1 MRRKSALTHS
11 GDVSKSPSPRRPS
24 RRGSGRAVGR
34 VAQLLQG
41 GGTPAP
47 ARVILLAALLAV
59 VPVVLATVA
68 FGQLFRTSESDRV
81 DARLAV
87 ASRLAVD
94 RITSAE
100 TAATAAARSVAVD
113 RRVQLALARRD
124 AEALRQMGY
133 RKGGLTVTVSSRG
146 STAPAAAA
154 DGITRTVLVGTLGR
168 VDATVRVAPAL
179 AGLGR
184 RTNTQLSLVPRG
196 EGRSAPGP
204 AGQPYDVSV
213 RGEEWRALREPV
225 AAGRDLVAAVPA
237 SAIGST
243 VHRRQLATL
252 AAAGLTIAAIALIAF
267 LLVQRLRGADPLA
280 RARRSPVALFGD
292 VVAAAHD
299 PTALLPVILETAVA
313 ATDAS
318 GGRVVWDAT
327 EIASI
332 GGRVGTGGRLA
343 FPLDEEDRSLRQI
356 VLYAPQGGFTAAQ
369 REVAEAL
376 VAQGRIALENARLHT
391 LVRRQAVT
399 DELTDLANRRRFME
413 VLQQEVARASRFGT
427 SLALLLFDL
436 DNFKQIN
443 DRCGHQTGDEVLR
456 AVAAMLRARVRETD
470 LPARFG
476 GEEFAVVLAGT
487 DLDGARAVAEKL
499 RHDLSQEV
507 LVPLPDWPVTASFGV
522 AVLHPGESAELLI
535 GAADR
540 ALYRA
545 KAEGRNRVCAADS
558 EPSAAA

>member
-11 GDVSKSPSPRRPS
+11 GDASKSPSPRR
-24 RRGSGRAVGR
+24 R
-34 VAQLLQG
+34 LFQG
-41 GGTPAP
+41 GGTS
-47 ARVILLAALLAV
+47 ARVIVLAAVLAIAT
-59 VPVVLATVA
+59 VVLATVA
-68 FGQLFRTSESDRV
+68 FGQLSQTSQSDRV
-81 DARLAV
+81 NERLAV

-94 RITSAE
+94 RISAAAS
-100 TAATAAARSVAVD
+100 AATTAARSVAVD
-113 RRVQLALARRD
+113 PRVQVALARRD
-124 AEALRQMGY
+124 ARALRQLGY
-133 RKGGLTVTVSSRG
+133 RKGSLTVTVASSEVA
-146 STAPAAAA
+146 APAPPA
-154 DGITRTVLVGTLGR
+154 DGITRTALVGTLGR

-179 AGLGR
+179 AALGR
-184 RTNTQLSLVPRG
+184 RTDTQLSLVARG
-196 EGRSAPGP
+196 QGRSADRP
-204 AGQPYDVSV
+204 AGQPYDVVV
-213 RGEEWRALREPV
+213 RSEKWRALREPV
-225 AAGRDLVAAVPA
+225 GASRDLVAAVPT
-237 SAIGST
+237 STIGSS
-243 VHRRQLATL
+243 VHSRQLATL

-267 LLVQRLRGADPLA
+267 LLVQRLRGADPIA
-280 RARRSPVALFGD
+280 RIRRSPVALFGD

-299 PTALLPVILETAVA
+299 SKALLPVILETAVA
-313 ATDAS
+313 ATDAT
-318 GGRVVWDAT
+318 GGRVVWDAA

-332 GGRVGTGGRLA
+332 GARSGAGGALA

-356 VLYAPQGGFTAAQ
+356 VLYAPPGGFTPAQ

-391 LVRRQAVT
+391 LVQRQAVT

-427 SLALLLFDL
+427 SLALVLFDL

-443 DRCGHQTGDEVLR
+443 DRCGHQTGDEVLC

-487 DLDGARAVAEKL
+487 DLGGARAVAEKL
-499 RHDLSQEV
+499 RHDLSQDV

-522 AVLHPGESAELLI
+522 AVLHPGESTELLI

-545 KAEGRNRVCAADS
+545 KAEGRNRVCIADS